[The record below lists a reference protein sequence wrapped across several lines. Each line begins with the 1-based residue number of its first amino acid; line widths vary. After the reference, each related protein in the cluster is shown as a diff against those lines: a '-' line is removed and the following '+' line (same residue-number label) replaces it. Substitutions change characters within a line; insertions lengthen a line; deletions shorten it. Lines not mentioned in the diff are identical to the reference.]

1 MEYENKKLKE
11 FEDYIRFRKIAI
23 IGLGVSNIPL
33 IDYMYEKKAK
43 VTVFDDREF
52 EKIPEEITKK
62 IENYKF
68 EYSFGKDNLKKLK
81 NFDIIF
87 RSPSCLPTRAE
98 LAEEEKRGALVTTE
112 IEMLMKMCP
121 CKIVGVTGS
130 DGKTTTTSLIYSILK
145 EAGYN
150 TYLGGNIGTPLF
162 TKISEIKPDDIVVLE
177 LSSFQLMG
185 MKVSPHIG
193 VITNITPNHLN
204 IHKDYQEYIDA
215 KKNIFKYQ
223 KENDIIVLNYDNAIT
238 RECAKEALGK
248 VVYFSGKN
256 KLEDGL
262 IVDDKIIKECKDG
275 IRKHLLDTQE
285 VLLRGEHNY
294 ENIATALA
302 ATRTLVDTDIAI
314 KAIKKFKP
322 VEHRLEFVR
331 EINKVKWYNDSVSS
345 SPTRT
350 IAGLKSFDE
359 EIVLIAGGYDK
370 NLDYTPIAKPIID
383 NVKALILMG
392 QTSGKIFEAVKEELE
407 KQNKKL
413 KIYMC
418 NSLEETVNLA
428 KKVSEPNQ
436 IVLFSPASASFD
448 MFKNFAD
455 RGIQFKNLVNK
466 L

>member
-1 MEYENKKLKE
+1 MIL
-11 FEDYIRFRKIAI
+11 F
-23 IGLGVSNIPL
+23 
-33 IDYMYEKKAK
+33 
-43 VTVFDDREF
+43 
-52 EKIPEEITKK
+52 
-62 IENYKF
+62 
-68 EYSFGKDNLKKLK
+68 
-81 NFDIIF
+81 F
-87 RSPSCLPTRAE
+87 RSPSCLPTRTE
-98 LAEEEKRGALVTTE
+98 LVEEEKRGALVTTE

-314 KAIKKFKP
+314 KAIK
-322 VEHRLEFVR
+322 
-331 EINKVKWYNDSVSS
+331 
-345 SPTRT
+345 
-350 IAGLKSFDE
+350 
-359 EIVLIAGGYDK
+359 
-370 NLDYTPIAKPIID
+370 
-383 NVKALILMG
+383 
-392 QTSGKIFEAVKEELE
+392 
-407 KQNKKL
+407 
-413 KIYMC
+413 
-418 NSLEETVNLA
+418 SL
-428 KKVSEPNQ
+428 NQ
-436 IVLFSPASASFD
+436 
-448 MFKNFAD
+448 
-455 RGIQFKNLVNK
+455 
-466 L
+466 

>member
-1 MEYENKKLKE
+1 MEYENRKLKE
-11 FEDYIRFRKIAI
+11 FEDFIRFRKIAI

-33 IDYMYEKKAK
+33 IDYMHEKKAK

-87 RSPSCLPTRAE
+87 RSPSCLPTRTE
-98 LAEEEKRGALVTTE
+98 LVEEEKRGALVTTE

-215 KKNIFKYQ
+215 KKNI
-223 KENDIIVLNYDNAIT
+223 LNYDNAIT

-428 KKVSEPNQ
+428 KKVSKPNQ